1 MGAAKYPEESGG
13 FFPVSGIHYTIDA
26 RVPSSVVQ
34 NEQGGFVRVDGAYRV
49 KDVMVGGVPLDLT
62 EDYTVVS
69 NSYIM
74 RNGGN
79 GMTMFDGTPLL
90 RDTAFSDID
99 AIADY
104 VKEQGGVVGKGYEN
118 PAGAGRITILE

>member
-1 MGAAKYPEESGG
+1 M
-13 FFPVSGIHYTIDA
+13 
-26 RVPSSVVQ
+26 VQ